1 MMVFLSLGAL
11 AIMFV
16 HLLIPRLAVG
26 SKFHNNLFVFIPFP
40 ALEFFFLRYSYVYY
54 AHPSPPEKKEGL
66 VAKIGSVLAPGESSW
81 FRFFLRGI
89 DVCVPWALDCFQR

>member
-1 MMVFLSLGAL
+1 MKDDDFLSLGAL

-54 AHPSPPEKKEGL
+54 VHPSPHRKKKEGL
-66 VAKIGSVLAPGESSW
+66 VAKIGSVLEPGESSW
-81 FRFFLRGI
+81 FSFFAGDRC
-89 DVCVPWALDCFQR
+89 VCTVGS